1 MLGAVSEMFCFCALS
16 LAVRIERVLDSS
28 LVECVVTLGYQVL
41 ISRRDLM
48 VLGSSIPLR
57 GKGIPCM
64 TFIPMPYTALTA
76 LKAFTKSSAYAA
88 VPRKHSKVKRHW

>member
-1 MLGAVSEMFCFCALS
+1 MGCFWALS
-16 LAVRIERVLDSS
+16 LAVRIER
-28 LVECVVTLGYQVL
+28 VVTLGYQVL

-57 GKGIPCM
+57 VKGIPCM
-64 TFIPMPYTALTA
+64 TFITVPYMALTA

-88 VPRKHSKVKRHW
+88 DLRKVAD